1 MSAPKITELGT
12 NSIRSL
18 LLKYALP
25 GIIAMTAS
33 SLYNMVD
40 SIFIG
45 HGVGAMALS
54 GLTVAKPFMDI
65 CAAFG
70 SLVGVGA
77 SSLVAIKLGEKDY
90 RSANDVLANV
100 ILLNVLLGAIV
111 MAVGLFWL
119 DPILYAFGASDETI
133 VYARDYMEIILW
145 GNILT
150 HIYYGL
156 NSMLRS
162 IGHPKVSM
170 YATILAVVIN
180 IILDPI
186 FIFVLDMGVRGAA
199 LATILSQVVSV
210 VLQMFI
216 FLNPKEVIYFHRG
229 IWRLKR
235 DITMRALGIG
245 MAPFLMHLAA
255 CFVVIVLN
263 NQLKRYGGDMAI
275 ATFGMTNRF
284 MFFFAMI
291 IMGLNQGMQP
301 IVGYNYGAQL
311 YPRMIRTLK
320 LTIICATCVM
330 GLLWLIGLI
339 IPEGFIRLF
348 THDEVLIAQSIM
360 PARVMLCT
368 MVLVGFPMVV
378 GNFYTSIG
386 MANKAIFLSLTR
398 QVIFLIPCILLLPL
412 LFQWISSLASS
423 ADGLLSLSPI
433 WGVWWSLPI
442 CDALAAILA
451 AIILNRDMRKFKA
464 TNNAS
469 SLTTEGVQI
478 SNSL

>member
-12 NSIRSL
+12 ASIRSL
-18 LLKYALP
+18 LLKYAMP
-25 GIIAMTAS
+25 GIIAMTAM

-70 SLVGVGA
+70 TLVGVGA

-100 ILLNVLLGAIV
+100 ILLNVLLGALV
-111 MAVGLFWL
+111 MVVGLFFL
-119 DPILYAFGASDETI
+119 DPILYAFGASDTTI
-133 VYARDYMEIILW
+133 VYAREYMEIILL

-162 IGHPKVSM
+162 IGHPRISM

-199 LATILSQVVSV
+199 LATIISQLVSV
-210 VLQMFI
+210 TIELII

-245 MAPFLMHLAA
+245 MAPFLMHMAA

-291 IMGLNQGMQP
+291 VMGIQQGMQP
-301 IVGYNYGAQL
+301 IVGYNYGANL
-311 YPRMIRTLK
+311 YPRMLRAFK
-320 LTIICATCVM
+320 LSVYCATCVM
-330 GLLWLIGLI
+330 GALWLFGVAY
-339 IPEGFIRLF
+339 PEGFIRLF
-348 THDEVLIAQSIM
+348 THDELLIAQSII
-360 PARVMLCT
+360 PARIMLCV
-368 MVLVGFPMVV
+368 MFAIGFPMIT

-386 MANKAIFLSLTR
+386 MAPKAIFLSLTR
-398 QVIFLIPCILLLPL
+398 QVLFLIPLILCLPL
-412 LFQWISSLASS
+412 LFSRL
-423 ADGLLSLSPI
+423 GLDSI
-433 WGVWWSLPI
+433 WGVWWALPI
-442 CDALAAILA
+442 SDSLSVITAAILV
-451 AIILNRDMRKFKA
+451 NRDIRKF
-464 TNNAS
+464 
-469 SLTTEGVQI
+469 I
-478 SNSL
+478 S

>member
-12 NSIRSL
+12 QSIRSL
-18 LLKYALP
+18 LMKYALP

-70 SLVGVGA
+70 TLVGVGA

-100 ILLNVLLGAIV
+100 VLLNVLLGALV
-111 MAVGLFWL
+111 MAVGLYWL
-119 DPILYAFGASDETI
+119 DPILYAFGASDVTI
-133 VYARDYMEIILW
+133 AYAREYMEIILW

-162 IGHPKVSM
+162 IGHPKIAM
-170 YATILAVVIN
+170 YATILAVVVN

-199 LATILSQVVSV
+199 LATMISQLVSV
-210 VLQMFI
+210 IIELVI

-245 MAPFLMHLAA
+245 TAPFLMHMAA

-284 MFFFAMI
+284 MFFFSMI
-291 IMGLNQGMQP
+291 VMGLNQGMQP
-301 IVGYNYGAQL
+301 IVGYNYGAKL
-311 YPRMIRTLK
+311 FDRMVRALK
-320 LTIICATCVM
+320 LTAMCATCVM
-330 GLLWLIGLI
+330 GVLWLFGVVW
-339 IPEGFIRLF
+339 PEGFIRLF
-348 THDEVLIAQSIM
+348 THDEVLIAQSIA

-368 MVLVGFPMVV
+368 MVMVGFPMVV

-386 MANKAIFLSLTR
+386 MSGKAIFLSLTR
-398 QVIFLIPCILLLPL
+398 QVLLLIPCILCLPL
-412 LFQWISSLASS
+412 LFQQLNIT
-423 ADGLLSLSPI
+423 PI

-442 CDALAAILA
+442 CDAMAAVLAAIV
-451 AIILNRDMRKFKA
+451 LNRDMRIFR
-464 TNNAS
+464 
-469 SLTTEGVQI
+469 Q
-478 SNSL
+478 

>member
-12 NSIRSL
+12 QSIRSL
-18 LLKYALP
+18 LMKYALP

-70 SLVGVGA
+70 TLVGVGA

-100 ILLNVLLGAIV
+100 ILLNVLLGALV
-111 MAVGLFWL
+111 MAVGLYWL
-119 DPILYAFGASDETI
+119 DPILYAFGASDVTI
-133 VYARDYMEIILW
+133 TYAREYMEIILW

-162 IGHPKVSM
+162 IGHPKIAM
-170 YATILAVVIN
+170 YATIVAVVTN

-199 LATILSQVVSV
+199 LATMISQLVSV
-210 VLQMFI
+210 IIELVI

-245 MAPFLMHLAA
+245 TAPFLMHMAA

-275 ATFGMTNRF
+275 ATYGMTNRF
-284 MFFFAMI
+284 MFFFAMVV
-291 IMGLNQGMQP
+291 MGLNQGMQP
-301 IVGYNYGAQL
+301 IVGYNYGAKL
-311 YPRMIRTLK
+311 FDRMVRALK
-320 LTIICATCVM
+320 LTAMCATCVM
-330 GLLWLIGLI
+330 GVLWLFGLVW
-339 IPEGFIRLF
+339 PEGFIRLF
-348 THDEVLIAQSIM
+348 THDELLIAQSVA

-368 MVLVGFPMVV
+368 MVMVGFPMVV

-386 MANKAIFLSLTR
+386 LSGKAIFLSLTR

-412 LFQWISSLASS
+412 RFQTLNIT
-423 ADGLLSLSPI
+423 PI
-433 WGVWWSLPI
+433 WGVWWSLPL
-442 CDALAAILA
+442 CDALAAVLA
-451 AIILNRDMRKFKA
+451 AIILNRDMRKFR
-464 TNNAS
+464 
-469 SLTTEGVQI
+469 V
-478 SNSL
+478 

>member
-1 MSAPKITELGT
+1 MSAPNIIGLGT
-12 NSIRSL
+12 QSIRSL

-25 GIIAMTAS
+25 GIIAMTAT

-90 RSANDVLANV
+90 RSANDILANV
-100 ILLNVLLGAIV
+100 ILLNVLLGAIIMV
-111 MAVGLFWL
+111 VGLFWL
-119 DPILYAFGASDETI
+119 DPILYAFGASNETV
-133 VYARDYMEIILW
+133 VYAHEYMEIILW

-162 IGHPKVSM
+162 MGHPKVSM
-170 YATILAVVIN
+170 YATILAVVVN

-186 FIFVLDMGVRGAA
+186 FIFVMDMGVRGAA
-199 LATILSQVVSV
+199 LATILSQVLAV

-275 ATFGMTNRF
+275 ATYGMTNRF
-284 MFFFAMI
+284 MFFFSMI

-301 IVGYNYGAQL
+301 IVGYNYGAKL
-311 YPRMIRTLK
+311 YSRMIRTLK
-320 LTIICATCVM
+320 LTVICATCVM
-330 GLLWLIGLI
+330 GVLWLIGLI
-339 IPEGFIRLF
+339 FPQGFIRLF
-348 THDEVLIAQSIM
+348 THDEVLISQSIM

-368 MVLVGFPMVV
+368 MVMVGFPMVV

-386 MANKAIFLSLTR
+386 LANKAIFLSLTR
-398 QVIFLIPCILLLPL
+398 QVILLIPCILLLPL
-412 LFQWISSLASS
+412 LFQWIASLAYSP
-423 ADGLLSLSPI
+423 DTLLAFSPI
-433 WGVWWSLPI
+433 WGVWWSLPL
-442 CDALAAILA
+442 CDAMAAILA
-451 AIILNRDMRKFKA
+451 AIILNRDMRKFK
-464 TNNAS
+464 TQ
-469 SLTTEGVQI
+469 T
-478 SNSL
+478 SNS

>member
-12 NSIRSL
+12 ASIRSL
-18 LLKYALP
+18 LLKYATP
-25 GIIAMTAS
+25 GIIAMTAM

-45 HGVGAMALS
+45 HGVGALALS

-70 SLVGVGA
+70 TLVGVGA

-100 ILLNVLLGAIV
+100 VILNVLLGALV
-111 MAVGLFWL
+111 MVVGLFWL
-119 DPILYAFGASDETI
+119 DPILYAFGASDATI
-133 VYARDYMEIILW
+133 AYARDYMEIILL

-162 IGHPKVSM
+162 IGHPRISM
-170 YATILAVVIN
+170 YATILAVALNVV
-180 IILDPI
+180 LDPI

-199 LATILSQVVSV
+199 LATMISQLVSV
-210 VLQMFI
+210 VIELII

-245 MAPFLMHLAA
+245 MAPFLMHMAA

-291 IMGLNQGMQP
+291 VMGIQQGMQP
-301 IVGYNYGAQL
+301 IVGYNYGANL
-311 YPRMIRTLK
+311 YARMIRAFK
-320 LTIICATCVM
+320 LSVYCATCVM
-330 GLLWLIGLI
+330 GVLWLFGVIW
-339 IPEGFIRLF
+339 PEGFIRLF
-348 THDEVLIAQSIM
+348 THDELLIAQSIA
-360 PARVMLCT
+360 PARIMLCV
-368 MVLVGFPMVV
+368 MFAIGFPMIT

-386 MANKAIFLSLTR
+386 MAPKAIFLSLTR
-398 QVIFLIPCILLLPL
+398 QVLFLIPLILCLPI
-412 LFQWISSLASS
+412 LFQSLGWDS
-423 ADGLLSLSPI
+423 I
-433 WGVWWSLPI
+433 WGVWWALPI
-442 CDALAAILA
+442 SDSLSVITAAIV
-451 AIILNRDMRKFKA
+451 INRDMRKFKA
-464 TNNAS
+464 A
-469 SLTTEGVQI
+469 LPLQG
-478 SNSL
+478 

>member
-12 NSIRSL
+12 QSVRSL

-70 SLVGVGA
+70 TLVGVGA

-100 ILLNVLLGAIV
+100 ILLNVLLGAMV
-111 MAVGLFWL
+111 MAVGLYWL
-119 DPILYAFGASDETI
+119 DPILYAFGASDVTI
-133 VYARDYMEIILW
+133 AYAREYMEIILW

-162 IGHPKVSM
+162 IGHPKIAM
-170 YATILAVVIN
+170 YATIVAVVTN

-199 LATILSQVVSV
+199 LATMISQLVSV
-210 VLQMFI
+210 IIELII

-235 DITMRALGIG
+235 DITMRAVGIG
-245 MAPFLMHLAA
+245 TAPFLMHMAS

-275 ATFGMTNRF
+275 ATFGITNRF
-284 MFFFAMI
+284 MFFFAMVV
-291 IMGLNQGMQP
+291 MGLNQGMQP
-301 IVGYNYGAQL
+301 LVGYNYGAKL
-311 YPRMIRTLK
+311 FDRMTRALK
-320 LTIICATCVM
+320 LTAMCATCVM
-330 GLLWLIGLI
+330 GVLWLFGLI
-339 IPEGFIRLF
+339 WPEGFIRLF
-348 THDEVLIAQSIM
+348 THDELLIAQSIA

-368 MVLVGFPMVV
+368 MVMVGFPMVV

-386 MANKAIFLSLTR
+386 MSGKAIFLSLTR

-412 LFQWISSLASS
+412 LFQVLNFT
-423 ADGLLSLSPI
+423 PI

-442 CDALAAILA
+442 CDALAAVLA
-451 AIILNRDMRKFKA
+451 AIILNRDMRKFK
-464 TNNAS
+464 
-469 SLTTEGVQI
+469 I
-478 SNSL
+478 SIDF

>member
-12 NSIRSL
+12 QSIRSL
-18 LLKYALP
+18 LMKYALP

-70 SLVGVGA
+70 TLVGVGA

-100 ILLNVLLGAIV
+100 ILLNVLLGALV
-111 MAVGLFWL
+111 MAVGLYWL
-119 DPILYAFGASDETI
+119 DPILYAFGASDVTI
-133 VYARDYMEIILW
+133 TYAREYMEIILW

-162 IGHPKVSM
+162 IGHPKIAM
-170 YATILAVVIN
+170 YATIVAVVTN

-199 LATILSQVVSV
+199 LATMISQLVSV
-210 VLQMFI
+210 IIELII

-245 MAPFLMHLAA
+245 TAPFLMHMAA

-275 ATFGMTNRF
+275 ATYGITNRF
-284 MFFFAMI
+284 MFFFAMVV
-291 IMGLNQGMQP
+291 MGLNQGMQP
-301 IVGYNYGAQL
+301 IVGYNYGAKL
-311 YPRMIRTLK
+311 FDRMVRALK
-320 LTIICATCVM
+320 LSAMCATCVM
-330 GLLWLIGLI
+330 GVLWLFGLI
-339 IPEGFIRLF
+339 WPEGFIRLF
-348 THDEVLIAQSIM
+348 THDELLIAQSIA

-368 MVLVGFPMVV
+368 MVMVGFPMVV
-378 GNFYTSIG
+378 GSFYTSIG
-386 MANKAIFLSLTR
+386 MSGKAIFLSLTR
-398 QVIFLIPCILLLPL
+398 QVIFLIPCILLMPL
-412 LFQWISSLASS
+412 LFQTLNFT
-423 ADGLLSLSPI
+423 PI

-442 CDALAAILA
+442 CDALAAVLA
-451 AIILNRDMRKFKA
+451 AIILNRDMRKFR
-464 TNNAS
+464 
-469 SLTTEGVQI
+469 V
-478 SNSL
+478 

>member
-1 MSAPKITELGT
+1 MSAPKIIELGT
-12 NSIRSL
+12 ASIRSL
-18 LLKYALP
+18 LLKYAMP
-25 GIIAMTAS
+25 GIIAMTAM

-70 SLVGVGA
+70 TLVGVGA

-100 ILLNVLLGAIV
+100 ILLNVMLGALV
-111 MAVGLFWL
+111 MVVGLYWL

-199 LATILSQVVSV
+199 LATIISQLVSV
-210 VLQMFI
+210 IIELVI

-245 MAPFLMHLAA
+245 TAPFLMHMAS

-275 ATFGMTNRF
+275 ATFGITNRF

-291 IMGLNQGMQP
+291 VMGLNQGMQP
-301 IVGYNYGAQL
+301 IVGYNYGAKL
-311 YPRMIRTLK
+311 FDRMVRALK
-320 LTIICATCVM
+320 LTAMCATCVM
-330 GLLWLIGLI
+330 GVLWLFGLVW
-339 IPEGFIRLF
+339 PEGFIRLF
-348 THDEVLIAQSIM
+348 THDELLIAQSVA

-368 MVLVGFPMVV
+368 MVMVGFPMVV

-386 MANKAIFLSLTR
+386 LSGKAIFLSLTR

-412 LFQWISSLASS
+412 LFQTLNIT
-423 ADGLLSLSPI
+423 PI
-433 WGVWWSLPI
+433 WGVWWSLPL
-442 CDALAAILA
+442 CDALAAVLA
-451 AIILNRDMRKFKA
+451 AIILNRDMRKFR
-464 TNNAS
+464 
-469 SLTTEGVQI
+469 V
-478 SNSL
+478 

>member
-12 NSIRSL
+12 QSIRSL
-18 LLKYALP
+18 LMKYALP

-70 SLVGVGA
+70 TLVGVGA

-100 ILLNVLLGAIV
+100 VLLNVLLGALV
-111 MAVGLFWL
+111 MAVGLYWL
-119 DPILYAFGASDETI
+119 DPILYAFGASDVTI
-133 VYARDYMEIILW
+133 AYAREYMEIILW
-145 GNILT
+145 GTILT

-162 IGHPKVSM
+162 IGHPKIAM
-170 YATILAVVIN
+170 YATILAVVVN

-199 LATILSQVVSV
+199 LATMISQLVSV
-210 VLQMFI
+210 IIELIV

-235 DITMRALGIG
+235 NITMRALGIG
-245 MAPFLMHLAA
+245 TAPFLMHMAS

-301 IVGYNYGAQL
+301 IVGYNYGAKL
-311 YPRMIRTLK
+311 FDRMVRALK
-320 LTIICATCVM
+320 LTAMCATCVM
-330 GLLWLIGLI
+330 GVLWLFGLVW
-339 IPEGFIRLF
+339 PEGFIRLF
-348 THDEVLIAQSIM
+348 THDEVLIAQSIA

-368 MVLVGFPMVV
+368 MVMVGFPMVV

-386 MANKAIFLSLTR
+386 MSGKAIFLSLTR
-398 QVIFLIPCILLLPL
+398 QVLLLIPCILCLPL
-412 LFQWISSLASS
+412 LFQQLNIT
-423 ADGLLSLSPI
+423 PI

-442 CDALAAILA
+442 CDAMAAVLATIV
-451 AIILNRDMRKFKA
+451 LNRDMRIFR
-464 TNNAS
+464 
-469 SLTTEGVQI
+469 Q
-478 SNSL
+478 

>member
-12 NSIRSL
+12 QSIRGL

-70 SLVGVGA
+70 TLVGVGA

-100 ILLNVLLGAIV
+100 ILLNVLLGALV
-111 MAVGLFWL
+111 MAVGLYWL
-119 DPILYAFGASDETI
+119 DPILYAFGASDVTI
-133 VYARDYMEIILW
+133 TFAREYMEIILW

-162 IGHPKVSM
+162 IGHPKIAM
-170 YATILAVVIN
+170 YATIVAVVTN

-199 LATILSQVVSV
+199 LATMISQLVSV
-210 VLQMFI
+210 IIELVI

-245 MAPFLMHLAA
+245 TAPFLMHMAA

-291 IMGLNQGMQP
+291 VMGIQQGMQP
-301 IVGYNYGAQL
+301 IVGYNFGAKL
-311 YPRMIRTLK
+311 FDRMVRALK
-320 LTIICATCVM
+320 LAAMCATCVM
-330 GLLWLIGLI
+330 GVLWLFGLVW
-339 IPEGFIRLF
+339 PEGFIRLF
-348 THDEVLIAQSIM
+348 THDELLIAQSIA

-368 MVLVGFPMVV
+368 MVMVGFPMVV
-378 GNFYTSIG
+378 GSFYTSIG
-386 MANKAIFLSLTR
+386 MSGKAIFLSLTR
-398 QVIFLIPCILLLPL
+398 QVIFLIPCILLMPL
-412 LFQWISSLASS
+412 LFQTLNFT
-423 ADGLLSLSPI
+423 PI

-442 CDALAAILA
+442 CDAMAAILA
-451 AIILNRDMRKFKA
+451 AIILNHDMHTFKRMKGEE
-464 TNNAS
+464 
-469 SLTTEGVQI
+469 SL
-478 SNSL
+478 

>member
-12 NSIRSL
+12 ASIRSL
-18 LLKYALP
+18 LFKYATP
-25 GIIAMTAS
+25 GIIAMTAM

-70 SLVGVGA
+70 TLVGVGA

-90 RSANDVLANV
+90 RSANDILANV
-100 ILLNVLLGAIV
+100 IILNVLLGALV

-119 DPILYAFGASDETI
+119 DPILYAFGASDATI
-133 VYARDYMEIILW
+133 SYARDYMEIILA

-162 IGHPKVSM
+162 VGHPRISM
-170 YATILAVVIN
+170 YATILAVSLNV
-180 IILDPI
+180 ILDPI

-199 LATILSQVVSV
+199 LATIISQLVSV
-210 VLQMFI
+210 VIELII
-216 FLNPKEVIYFHRG
+216 FLNPKEVIHFHRG

-245 MAPFLMHLAA
+245 TAPFLMHMAA

-263 NQLKRYGGDMAI
+263 NQLKRYGGDLAI

-291 IMGLNQGMQP
+291 VMGIQQGMQP
-301 IVGYNYGAQL
+301 IVGYNYGANL
-311 YPRMIRTLK
+311 HARMVRAYK
-320 LTIICATCVM
+320 LSVYCATCVM
-330 GLLWLIGLI
+330 GVLWLFGVIW
-339 IPEGFIRLF
+339 PEGFIRLF
-348 THDEVLIAQSIM
+348 THDELLIAQSIV
-360 PARVMLCT
+360 PARIMLCV
-368 MVLVGFPMVV
+368 MFAIGFPMIT

-386 MANKAIFLSLTR
+386 MARKAIFLSLTR
-398 QVIFLIPCILLLPL
+398 QVLFLIPLIISLPY
-412 LFQWISSLASS
+412 LFNSL
-423 ADGLLSLSPI
+423 GWEPI
-433 WGVWWSLPI
+433 WGVWWALPI
-442 CDALAAILA
+442 SDSLSVITAVIV
-451 AIILNRDMRKFKA
+451 INRDMRKFKR
-464 TNNAS
+464 
-469 SLTTEGVQI
+469 
-478 SNSL
+478 

>member
-1 MSAPKITELGT
+1 MSANKITELGT
-12 NSIRSL
+12 QPIRSL
-18 LLKYALP
+18 LLKYAMP
-25 GIIAMTAS
+25 GIIAMTAM

-45 HGVGAMALS
+45 HGVGALALS

-70 SLVGVGA
+70 TLVGVGA

-90 RSANDVLANV
+90 RSANDILANV
-100 ILLNVLLGAIV
+100 ILLNILLGAIIMV
-111 MAVGLFWL
+111 VGLYWL
-119 DPILYAFGASDETI
+119 DPILYAFGASDATI
-133 VYARDYMEIILW
+133 AYARDYMEIILW

-162 IGHPKVSM
+162 VGHPRISM
-170 YATILAVVIN
+170 YATILAVALNVV
-180 IILDPI
+180 LDPI

-210 VLQMFI
+210 IVELII
-216 FLNPKEVIYFHRG
+216 FLNPKEVIHFHRG

-245 MAPFLMHLAA
+245 TAPFLMHMAA

-263 NQLKRYGGDMAI
+263 NQLLRYGGDMEI

-284 MFFFAMI
+284 IFFFVMI
-291 IMGLNQGMQP
+291 VMGIQQGMQP

-311 YPRMIRTLK
+311 YQRMLRAFK
-320 LTIICATCVM
+320 LAVYCATCVM
-330 GLLWLIGLI
+330 SFLFLFGEIW
-339 IPEGFIRLF
+339 PEGFIRLF
-348 THDEVLIAQSIM
+348 THDEVLIAQSIT
-360 PARVMLCT
+360 PARIMLAVMFAI
-368 MVLVGFPMVV
+368 GFPMIT

-386 MANKAIFLSLTR
+386 MAPKAIFLSLTR
-398 QVIFLIPCILLLPL
+398 QVLFLIPLIIGLPL
-412 LFQWISSLASS
+412 LFESLGIA
-423 ADGLLSLSPI
+423 PI
-433 WGVWWSLPI
+433 WGVWWSWPI
-442 CDALAAILA
+442 SDSLSVITAMIVF
-451 AIILNRDMRKFKA
+451 NRDMRKFKFL
-464 TNNAS
+464 N
-469 SLTTEGVQI
+469 Q
-478 SNSL
+478 

>member
-12 NSIRSL
+12 ASIRSL
-18 LLKYALP
+18 LLKYAMP
-25 GIIAMTAS
+25 GIIAMTAM

-70 SLVGVGA
+70 TLVGVGA

-100 ILLNVLLGAIV
+100 ILLNVLLGALV
-111 MAVGLFWL
+111 MVVGLFFL
-119 DPILYAFGASDETI
+119 DPILYAFGASDTTI
-133 VYARDYMEIILW
+133 VYAREYMEIILL

-162 IGHPKVSM
+162 IGHPRISM

-199 LATILSQVVSV
+199 LATIISQLVSV
-210 VLQMFI
+210 IIELII

-245 MAPFLMHLAA
+245 MAPFLMHMAA

-291 IMGLNQGMQP
+291 VMGIQQGMQP
-301 IVGYNYGAQL
+301 IVGYNYGANL
-311 YPRMIRTLK
+311 YLRMLRAFK
-320 LTIICATCVM
+320 LSVYCATCVM
-330 GLLWLIGLI
+330 GVLWLFGVIY
-339 IPEGFIRLF
+339 PEGFIRLF
-348 THDEVLIAQSIM
+348 THDELLIAQSII
-360 PARVMLCT
+360 PARIMLCV
-368 MVLVGFPMVV
+368 MFAIGFPMIT

-386 MANKAIFLSLTR
+386 MAPKAIFLSLTR
-398 QVIFLIPCILLLPL
+398 QVLFLIPLILCLPL
-412 LFQWISSLASS
+412 LFSRL
-423 ADGLLSLSPI
+423 GLDSI
-433 WGVWWSLPI
+433 WGVWWALPI
-442 CDALAAILA
+442 SDSLSVITAAILVNHD
-451 AIILNRDMRKFKA
+451 IRKF
-464 TNNAS
+464 
-469 SLTTEGVQI
+469 I
-478 SNSL
+478 S

>member
-12 NSIRSL
+12 ASIRSL
-18 LLKYALP
+18 LFKYATP
-25 GIIAMTAS
+25 GIIAMTAM

-70 SLVGVGA
+70 TLVGVGA
-77 SSLVAIKLGEKDY
+77 SSLVASKLGEKDY

-100 ILLNVLLGAIV
+100 VILNVLLGALV

-119 DPILYAFGASDETI
+119 DPILYAFGASDATI
-133 VYARDYMEIILW
+133 SYARDYMEIILA
-145 GNILT
+145 GNIVT

-162 IGHPKVSM
+162 IGHPKISM
-170 YATILAVVIN
+170 SATILAVCLNV
-180 IILDPI
+180 ILDPI

-199 LATILSQVVSV
+199 LATIISQVVSV
-210 VLQMFI
+210 VIEMII

-245 MAPFLMHLAA
+245 TAPFLMHMAA

-291 IMGLNQGMQP
+291 VMGIQQGMQP
-301 IVGYNYGAQL
+301 IVGYNYGANL
-311 YPRMIRTLK
+311 HARMVRAYK
-320 LTIICATCVM
+320 LSVYCATCVM
-330 GLLWLIGLI
+330 GVLWLFGVIW
-339 IPEGFIRLF
+339 PEGFIRLF
-348 THDEVLIAQSIM
+348 THDELLIAQSVV
-360 PARVMLCT
+360 PARIMLCV
-368 MVLVGFPMVV
+368 MFAIGFPMIT

-386 MANKAIFLSLTR
+386 MARKAIFLSLTR
-398 QVIFLIPCILLLPL
+398 QVLFLIPLIISLPY
-412 LFQWISSLASS
+412 LFNSL
-423 ADGLLSLSPI
+423 GWEPI
-433 WGVWWSLPI
+433 WGVWWALPI
-442 CDALAAILA
+442 SDSLSVITAAIV
-451 AIILNRDMRKFKA
+451 INRDMRKFKH
-464 TNNAS
+464 
-469 SLTTEGVQI
+469 
-478 SNSL
+478 

>member
-1 MSAPKITELGT
+1 
-12 NSIRSL
+12 
-18 LLKYALP
+18 
-25 GIIAMTAS
+25 
-33 SLYNMVD
+33 MVD

-100 ILLNVLLGAIV
+100 ILLNVLLGALV
-111 MAVGLFWL
+111 MVVGLYWL
-119 DPILYAFGASDETI
+119 DPILYTFGASDVTI
-133 VYARDYMEIILW
+133 SYARDYMEIILW
-145 GNILT
+145 ANILT

-162 IGHPKVSM
+162 IGHPKVAMFS
-170 YATILAVVIN
+170 TIVAVVAN

-186 FIFVLDMGVRGAA
+186 FIFALDMGVRGAA
-199 LATILSQVVSV
+199 LATVLSQAIAVVGQMV
-210 VLQMFI
+210 V

-245 MAPFLMHLAA
+245 TAPFLMHLAA

-275 ATFGMTNRF
+275 ATFGITNRF
-284 MFFFAMI
+284 MFFFSMI
-291 IMGLNQGMQP
+291 VMGLNQGMQP
-301 IVGYNYGAQL
+301 IVGYNYGAKL
-311 YPRMIRTLK
+311 YDRMIRALK
-320 LTIICATCVM
+320 LTAMCATCVM
-330 GLLWLIGLI
+330 GVLWLFGLI
-339 IPEGFIRLF
+339 WPEGFIRLF
-348 THDEVLIAQSIM
+348 THDELLIAQSIA

-368 MVLVGFPMVV
+368 MVMVGFPMVV

-386 MANKAIFLSLTR
+386 MSGKAIFLSLTR
-398 QVIFLIPCILLLPL
+398 QVIFLIPCILLIPV
-412 LFQWISSLASS
+412 LFQTI
-423 ADGLLSLSPI
+423 DVTPI

-442 CDALAAILA
+442 CDALAAVLA
-451 AIILNRDMRKFKA
+451 AIILNRDMRKFK
-464 TNNAS
+464 
-469 SLTTEGVQI
+469 I
-478 SNSL
+478 SIDF

>member
-1 MSAPKITELGT
+1 MSDAKITELGT
-12 NSIRSL
+12 QSIRSL
-18 LLKYALP
+18 LFKYAMP
-25 GIIAMTAS
+25 GIIAMTAM

-45 HGVGAMALS
+45 HGVGALALS

-70 SLVGVGA
+70 TLVGVGA

-100 ILLNVLLGAIV
+100 ILLNVLLGALV
-111 MAVGLFWL
+111 MVVGLYWL
-119 DPILYAFGASDETI
+119 DPILYAFGASEATI
-133 VYARDYMEIILW
+133 SYAREYMEVILL

-162 IGHPKVSM
+162 IGHPRISM
-170 YATILAVVIN
+170 YATILAVTLNV
-180 IILDPI
+180 ILDPI

-199 LATILSQVVSV
+199 LATMISQIVSV
-210 VLQMFI
+210 IIELII

-229 IWRLKR
+229 IWRLRR

-245 MAPFLMHLAA
+245 MAPFLMHMAA

-291 IMGLNQGMQP
+291 VMGIQQGMQP
-301 IVGYNYGAQL
+301 IVGYNYGANL
-311 YPRMIRTLK
+311 KDRMMRAFRLSVY
-320 LTIICATCVM
+320 CATCVM
-330 GLLWLIGLI
+330 GVLWLFGVVW
-339 IPEGFIRLF
+339 PEGFIRLF
-348 THDEVLIAQSIM
+348 THDEALIMQSIA
-360 PARVMLCT
+360 PARIMLCV
-368 MVLVGFPMVV
+368 MFVVGFPMIT

-386 MANKAIFLSLTR
+386 MASKAIFLSLTR
-398 QVIFLIPCILLLPL
+398 QVLFLIPLILCLPL
-412 LFQWISSLASS
+412 LFEQIGWT
-423 ADGLLSLSPI
+423 PI
-433 WGVWWSLPI
+433 WGVWCALPI
-442 CDALAAILA
+442 SDLLSAITAACMV
-451 AIILNRDMRKFKA
+451 NRDMRVFRQEG
-464 TNNAS
+464 
-469 SLTTEGVQI
+469 EGVI
-478 SNSL
+478 A

>member
-12 NSIRSL
+12 QSIRSL
-18 LLKYALP
+18 LMKYALP

-70 SLVGVGA
+70 TLVGVGA

-100 ILLNVLLGAIV
+100 VLLNVLLGALV
-111 MAVGLFWL
+111 MAVGLYWL
-119 DPILYAFGASDETI
+119 DPILYAFGASDVTI
-133 VYARDYMEIILW
+133 AYAREYMEIILW

-162 IGHPKVSM
+162 IGHPKIAM
-170 YATILAVVIN
+170 YATILAVVVN

-199 LATILSQVVSV
+199 LATMISQLVSV
-210 VLQMFI
+210 IIELVI

-245 MAPFLMHLAA
+245 TAPFLMHMAA

-301 IVGYNYGAQL
+301 IVGYNYGAKL
-311 YPRMIRTLK
+311 FDRMVRALK
-320 LTIICATCVM
+320 LTAMCATCVM
-330 GLLWLIGLI
+330 GVLWLFGLVW
-339 IPEGFIRLF
+339 PEGFIRLF
-348 THDEVLIAQSIM
+348 THDEVLIAQSIA

-368 MVLVGFPMVV
+368 MVMVGLPMVV

-386 MANKAIFLSLTR
+386 MSGKAIFLSLTR
-398 QVIFLIPCILLLPL
+398 QVLLLIPCILCLPL
-412 LFQWISSLASS
+412 LFQQLNIT
-423 ADGLLSLSPI
+423 PI

-442 CDALAAILA
+442 CDAMAAVLAAIV
-451 AIILNRDMRKFKA
+451 LNRDMRIFR
-464 TNNAS
+464 
-469 SLTTEGVQI
+469 QY
-478 SNSL
+478 

>member
-12 NSIRSL
+12 QSIRSL
-18 LLKYALP
+18 LMKYALP

-70 SLVGVGA
+70 TLVGVGA

-100 ILLNVLLGAIV
+100 ILLNVLLGALV
-111 MAVGLFWL
+111 MAVGLYWL
-119 DPILYAFGASDETI
+119 DPILYAFGASDVTI
-133 VYARDYMEIILW
+133 AYAREYMEIILW

-162 IGHPKVSM
+162 IGHPKIAM
-170 YATILAVVIN
+170 YATIVAVVTN

-199 LATILSQVVSV
+199 LATMISQLVSV
-210 VLQMFI
+210 IIELVI

-245 MAPFLMHLAA
+245 TAPFLMHMAS

-275 ATFGMTNRF
+275 ATYGIANRF
-284 MFFFAMI
+284 MFFFAMVV
-291 IMGLNQGMQP
+291 MGLNQGMQP
-301 IVGYNYGAQL
+301 IVGYNYGAKL
-311 YPRMIRTLK
+311 FDRMVRALK
-320 LTIICATCVM
+320 LTAMCATCVM
-330 GLLWLIGLI
+330 GVLWLFGLI
-339 IPEGFIRLF
+339 WPEGFIRLF
-348 THDEVLIAQSIM
+348 THDELLIAQSIA

-368 MVLVGFPMVV
+368 MVMVGFPMVV

-386 MANKAIFLSLTR
+386 MSGKAIFLSLTR

-412 LFQWISSLASS
+412 LFQTLNFT
-423 ADGLLSLSPI
+423 PI

-442 CDALAAILA
+442 CDALAAVLA
-451 AIILNRDMRKFKA
+451 AIILNRDMRKFR
-464 TNNAS
+464 
-469 SLTTEGVQI
+469 V
-478 SNSL
+478 

>member
-12 NSIRSL
+12 QSIRSL
-18 LLKYALP
+18 LMKYALP

-54 GLTVAKPFMDI
+54 GLTVAKPFMEI

-70 SLVGVGA
+70 TLVGVGA

-100 ILLNVLLGAIV
+100 VLLNVLLGALV
-111 MAVGLFWL
+111 MAVGLYWL
-119 DPILYAFGASDETI
+119 DPILYAFGASDVTI
-133 VYARDYMEIILW
+133 AYAREYMEIILW

-162 IGHPKVSM
+162 IGHPKIAM
-170 YATILAVVIN
+170 YATILAVVVN

-199 LATILSQVVSV
+199 LATMISQLVSV
-210 VLQMFI
+210 IIELVI

-245 MAPFLMHLAA
+245 TAPFLMHMAS

-301 IVGYNYGAQL
+301 IVGYNYGAKL
-311 YPRMIRTLK
+311 FDRMVRALK
-320 LTIICATCVM
+320 LTAMCATCVM
-330 GLLWLIGLI
+330 GVLWLFGLI
-339 IPEGFIRLF
+339 WPEGFIRLF
-348 THDEVLIAQSIM
+348 THDEVLIAQSIA

-368 MVLVGFPMVV
+368 MVMVGFPMVV

-386 MANKAIFLSLTR
+386 MSGKAIFLSLTR
-398 QVIFLIPCILLLPL
+398 QVLLLIPCILCLPL
-412 LFQWISSLASS
+412 LFQQLNIT
-423 ADGLLSLSPI
+423 PI

-442 CDALAAILA
+442 CDAMAAVLAAIV
-451 AIILNRDMRKFKA
+451 LNRDMRIFR
-464 TNNAS
+464 
-469 SLTTEGVQI
+469 QY
-478 SNSL
+478 

>member
-12 NSIRSL
+12 QSIRSL
-18 LLKYALP
+18 LMKYALP

-70 SLVGVGA
+70 TLVGVGA

-100 ILLNVLLGAIV
+100 ILLNVLLGALV
-111 MAVGLFWL
+111 MAVGLYWL
-119 DPILYAFGASDETI
+119 DPILYAFGASDVTI
-133 VYARDYMEIILW
+133 AYARDYMEIILW

-162 IGHPKVSM
+162 IGHPKIAM
-170 YATILAVVIN
+170 YATIVAVVTN

-199 LATILSQVVSV
+199 LATMISQLVSV
-210 VLQMFI
+210 IIELVI

-245 MAPFLMHLAA
+245 TAPFLMHMAS

-275 ATFGMTNRF
+275 ATFGITNRF
-284 MFFFAMI
+284 MFFFAMVV
-291 IMGLNQGMQP
+291 MGLNQGMQP
-301 IVGYNYGAQL
+301 IVGYNYGAKL
-311 YPRMIRTLK
+311 FDRMTRALK
-320 LTIICATCVM
+320 LTAMCATCVM
-330 GLLWLIGLI
+330 GVLWLFGLI
-339 IPEGFIRLF
+339 WPEGFIRLF
-348 THDEVLIAQSIM
+348 THDELLIAQSIA

-368 MVLVGFPMVV
+368 MVMVGFPMVV

-386 MANKAIFLSLTR
+386 MSGKAIFLSLTR
-398 QVIFLIPCILLLPL
+398 QVIFLIPCILLMPL
-412 LFQWISSLASS
+412 LFQTLNFT
-423 ADGLLSLSPI
+423 PI
-433 WGVWWSLPI
+433 WGVWWSLPL
-442 CDALAAILA
+442 CDALAAVLA
-451 AIILNRDMRKFKA
+451 AIILNRDMRKFR
-464 TNNAS
+464 
-469 SLTTEGVQI
+469 V
-478 SNSL
+478 

>member
-12 NSIRSL
+12 QPVRSL
-18 LLKYALP
+18 LMKYALP
-25 GIIAMTAS
+25 GIIAMTAT

-100 ILLNVLLGAIV
+100 ILLNVLLGALV
-111 MAVGLFWL
+111 MVVGLYWL
-119 DPILYAFGASDETI
+119 DPILYAFGASDVTI
-133 VYARDYMEIILW
+133 SYARDYMEIILW
-145 GNILT
+145 ANILT

-162 IGHPKVSM
+162 IGHPKVAMFS
-170 YATILAVVIN
+170 TIVAVVAN

-186 FIFVLDMGVRGAA
+186 FIFALDMGVRGAA
-199 LATILSQVVSV
+199 LATILSQAIAVVGQMV
-210 VLQMFI
+210 V

-245 MAPFLMHLAA
+245 TAPFLMHLAA

-275 ATFGMTNRF
+275 ATFGITNRF
-284 MFFFAMI
+284 MFFFAMVV
-291 IMGLNQGMQP
+291 MGLNQGMQP
-301 IVGYNYGAQL
+301 IVGYNYGAKL
-311 YPRMIRTLK
+311 YDRMIRALK
-320 LTIICATCVM
+320 LTAMCATCVM
-330 GLLWLIGLI
+330 GMLWLFGLI
-339 IPEGFIRLF
+339 WPEGFIRLF
-348 THDEVLIAQSIM
+348 THDEVLVAQSIA

-368 MVLVGFPMVV
+368 MVMVGFPMVV

-386 MANKAIFLSLTR
+386 MSGKAIFLSLTR
-398 QVIFLIPCILLLPL
+398 QVFLLIPSILLLPL
-412 LFQWISSLASS
+412 LFQTVEV
-423 ADGLLSLSPI
+423 SPI

-442 CDALAAILA
+442 CDALAAIIA
-451 AIILNRDMRKFKA
+451 AIVLNRDMRKF
-464 TNNAS
+464 S
-469 SLTTEGVQI
+469 V
-478 SNSL
+478 